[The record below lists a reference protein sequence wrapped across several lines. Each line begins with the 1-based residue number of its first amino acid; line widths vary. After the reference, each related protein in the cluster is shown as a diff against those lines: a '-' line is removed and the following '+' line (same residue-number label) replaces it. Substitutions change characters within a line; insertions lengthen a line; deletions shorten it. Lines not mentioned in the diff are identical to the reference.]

1 VEGQFAASNSG
12 KPRHTGVL
20 SGLGVRGRLLLAF
33 FAVSAFAVLG
43 AAAAFYSFREFGD
56 ALGLIAQQRTPAALK
71 SQELA
76 RHVERIVA
84 AAPALLTAANQA
96 EKNKRAQEIASDEG
110 ALYESLAGL
119 AAVGVDSSVIQGF
132 ESDIQRL
139 NGNLTALDTLVN
151 NRLLVGEGKRRLLS
165 DAVQQAAAAQQL
177 LQVPVLILSAPPTEG
192 EEKIVFCDM
201 LQSRAHPIP
210 SRRAR

>member
-1 VEGQFAASNSG
+1 MEGHLAVSHSV
-12 KPRHTGVL
+12 KPRQTGVL

-56 ALGLIAQQRTPAALK
+56 ALGLITQQRTPAALK

-96 EKNKRAQEIASDEG
+96 EKDKRTQEIASDEG
-110 ALYESLAGL
+110 ALYERLADL
-119 AAVGVDSSVIQGF
+119 TTAGVDSSVIQGL
-132 ESDIQRL
+132 ESDVKRL
-139 NGNLTALDTLVN
+139 NDNLTGLDALVN
-151 NRLLVGEGKRRLLS
+151 NRLLVGEQKKKCAERCSPGGGGRTAIAGAMECGDGS
-165 DAVQQAAAAQQL
+165 GDCPMAAI
-177 LQVPVLILSAPPTEG
+177 QV
-192 EEKIVFCDM
+192 
-201 LQSRAHPIP
+201 
-210 SRRAR
+210 